1 LPNHHACELPCH
13 APFPCDE
20 SEPCRSSV
28 TLSCPCGR
36 IQQPAPCLRSTS
48 NSNTT
53 GAGTNGANNNTSA
66 TPTPTPTPLSASHSF
81 STFSREIKC
90 TPECG
95 IAARNARLAD
105 ALGISKEV
113 RERGAVGR
121 DVEWSPELRAFGKA
135 NPKFVEVVEKAFADF
150 VHGDRK
156 TTVLPTMPE
165 SKRNFV
171 TGMGELYRV
180 STQAVDKEPHRS
192 ISLTRRIDS
201 RLPHPLLSSVINAPL
216 GKLADLRQGSPSIS
230 RSATPPARPLSASTP
245 TSSGTV
251 RGWRSVAASTPS
263 SPSPHSTASWAP
275 ASQAQAQ
282 ANRTATL
289 TPLISSITPSRPLP
303 VSTQLSSEEV
313 PESWDAD

>member
-1 LPNHHACELPCH
+1 
-13 APFPCDE
+13 
-20 SEPCRSSV
+20 V

-36 IQQPAPCLRSTS
+36 IQQPAPCLRSSS
-48 NSNTT
+48 NSNATPSGT
-53 GAGTNGANNNTSA
+53 GNGTNSTNGSLNPPS
-66 TPTPTPTPLSASHSF
+66 TPTPTPLSATHSF

-135 NPKFVEVVEKAFADF
+135 NPKFVEVAEKAFADF
-150 VHGDRK
+150 VTGDRK
-156 TTVLPTMPE
+156 TTILPSMPE

-171 TGMGELYRV
+171 TGMGEHYRV
-180 STQAVDKEPHRS
+180 GTQAVDKEPHRS

-201 RLPHPLLSSVINAPL
+201 RIPHPLLSSVINTSL
-216 GKLADLRQGSPSIS
+216 GKLADLRQGSPSVS
-230 RSATPPARPLSASTP
+230 RSATPPTRPLSASTP
-245 TSSGTV
+245 NTPTA
-251 RGWRSVAASTPS
+251 RGWRAVAASTPS
-263 SPSPHSTASWAP
+263 PALTSPSPWATN
-275 ASQAQAQ
+275 SQAPTPQAPTQ
-282 ANRTATL
+282 ANVNRPSTL
-289 TPLISSITPSRPLP
+289 TPLGSAAALAPSRPT
-303 VSTQLSSEEV
+303 VSTRLSTDAV